1 MCVYFSVLRLGLIFK
16 LVMQRRSWTVDAIMV
31 SSSWMMLFVLGFSL
45 PKDLSVK
52 LLKEKKNMFFYY
64 VGRVMLHIKILPT
77 LF

>member
-52 LLKEKKNMFFYY
+52 LEYLELDFSLESEPEDL
-64 VGRVMLHIKILPT
+64 VLS
-77 LF
+77 